1 LATSSCR
8 IPPHDASGEAPITT
22 QQWTA
27 LGIFVLSYGLIISEK
42 VNRSIVAILG
52 GVLAFIF
59 VLPPGDLLRYENW
72 ETIIFIFGMMMIIET
87 MSLSGF
93 FRWLGLHSARWVKL
107 DPLALFILFPL
118 LAGFLSAFVDSIT
131 VMLFMSTLT
140 LEVGAIIGINPLP
153 LIIAEICAANIGG
166 ASTMVGD
173 PPNVILGTYFGLS
186 FMDFVKN
193 TGLIAWIG
201 FVVNTAFF
209 ILFYRRDIF
218 PARQKLRENP
228 ERLEQQAA
236 SLDPARAI
244 QDKRL
249 FAVGLI
255 AISYVVVALVTHSI
269 THLSVATVAITG
281 ALLALL
287 LGGKH
292 MGKVIQKI
300 DYPTIVFFAGLF
312 LIVGAMEHTGLLAVV
327 ATKVKELS
335 GGNFLTALSIILW
348 VSAFGSSIVDNVPF
362 AATMAP
368 ILRHMSGIPGF
379 SLLPMV
385 WSASLGTDI
394 GGNGTPIGASANVVA
409 VATYERMTEKK
420 ISWGSYCRAA
430 YPAMMVVVLVCNLLL
445 WLLYSP

>member
-1 LATSSCR
+1 VR
-8 IPPHDASGEAPITT
+8 ITT
-22 QQWTA
+22 QQWIA

-42 VNRSIVAILG
+42 VNRTVVAVLG
-52 GVLAFIF
+52 AVLAFIF
-59 VLPPGDLLRYENW
+59 VLGPGELLQYENW
-72 ETIIFIFGMMMIIET
+72 ETIIFIFGMMLIIET

-93 FRWLGLHSARWVKL
+93 FRWLGLHSAKWVRL
-107 DPLALFILFPL
+107 DPLLLFILFPL

-140 LEVGAIIGINPLP
+140 LEVAEITGINPLP
-153 LIIAEICAANIGG
+153 LILAEISAANIGG

-186 FMDFVKN
+186 FMDFVRN

-201 FVVNTAFF
+201 WLVNASFF
-209 ILFYRRDIF
+209 IWFFRKEIF
-218 PARQKLRENP
+218 PERRKLLEDP
-228 ERLEQQAA
+228 QRLEAQVS

-244 QDKRL
+244 HDKRL

-255 AISYVVVALVTHSI
+255 AISYVVIALVTHSM
-269 THLSVATVAITG
+269 THLSVATIAITG
-281 ALLALL
+281 ALVALL
-287 LGGKH
+287 LGGQH

-312 LIVGAMEHTGLLAVV
+312 LIVGAMEKVGLLTIV
-327 ATKVKELS
+327 ADKVRELS
-335 GGNFLTALSIILW
+335 GGSFFVALSIILW

-368 ILRHMSGIPGF
+368 ILKHLSGMPGF
-379 SLLPMV
+379 SLLPLV

-409 VATYERMTEKK
+409 VATYERATEKK
-420 ISWGSYCRAA
+420 IGWGYYCKAS
-430 YPAMMVVVLVCNLLL
+430 YPAMMLVVLVCNALIYLFYVL
-445 WLLYSP
+445 GK